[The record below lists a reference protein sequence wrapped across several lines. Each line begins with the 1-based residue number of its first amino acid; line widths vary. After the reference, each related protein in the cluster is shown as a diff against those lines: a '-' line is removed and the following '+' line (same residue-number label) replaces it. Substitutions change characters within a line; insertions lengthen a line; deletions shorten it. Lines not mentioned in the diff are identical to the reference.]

1 MRILRSLLSVM
12 LVLVA
17 TVLVSCSSPTAS
29 VPEVYTPEKLQTIKI
44 YRIPVD
50 IAKKQVDTLSNLI
63 NDEDWTEL
71 KSVIHGPLGILRRDL
86 RYLSEAL
93 LPEDKEQSLEI
104 SDDLFLRLENLDA
117 AAAAKNYTNAMKAYS
132 KAIAD
137 FDAYVKIIPNAEDI
151 DN

>member
-1 MRILRSLLSVM
+1 MRILRSLLSLM

-50 IAKKQVDTLSNLI
+50 IAKEEIFTLSGLI
-63 NDEDWTEL
+63 SDQNWTDV
-71 KSVIHGPLGILRRDL
+71 KSSIHGPLGILRRDL

-93 LPEDKEQSLEI
+93 LPDDKEKSLEI
-104 SDDLFLRLENLDA
+104 AEDLFVRLEIL
-117 AAAAKNYTNAMKAYS
+117 MPLLMR
-132 KAIAD
+132 
-137 FDAYVKIIPNAEDI
+137 KIIVMLLPHI
-151 DN
+151 IRRSQISMLM

>member
-1 MRILRSLLSVM
+1 MKILRSLLSLM

-50 IAKKQVDTLSNLI
+50 MAKEEIFTLSGSI
-63 NDEDWTEL
+63 SDENWTDV
-71 KSVIHGPLGILRRDL
+71 KSAIHGPLGLLRRDL

-93 LPEDKEQSLEI
+93 LADDKEKSLEI
-104 SDDLFLRLENLDA
+104 ADDLFSRLENLDA
-117 AAAAKNYTNAMKAYS
+117 AADEKNYSDAIAAYN

-137 FDAYVKIIPNAEDI
+137 FDAYVQLIPDTEDI
-151 DN
+151 

>member
-1 MRILRSLLSVM
+1 MRILRSLLSLM

-17 TVLVSCSSPTAS
+17 TVLVSCSGPTAS

-50 IAKKQVDTLSNLI
+50 IAKKEIFTLSGLI
-63 NDEDWTEL
+63 SDENWTDV
-71 KSVIHGPLGILRRDL
+71 KSVIHGPLGVLRRDL

-93 LPEDKEQSLEI
+93 LPDDKEKSLEI
-104 SDDLFLRLENLDA
+104 AEDLFLRLENLDA
-117 AAAAKNYTNAMKAYS
+117 AADEKNYSNAIAAYN

-137 FDAYVKIIPNAEDI
+137 LDAYVQLIPNT
-151 DN
+151 

>member
-29 VPEVYTPEKLQTIKI
+29 IPEVYTPEKLQTIKI

-50 IAKKQVDTLSNLI
+50 IAQKEVANLSDLI
-63 NDEDWTEL
+63 NEEDWTEI
-71 KSVIHGPLGILRRDL
+71 KSSIHGPLGILRRDL
-86 RYLSEAL
+86 RYLSETL
-93 LPEDKEQSLEI
+93 LPDDKEQSLEI
-104 SDDLFLRLENLDA
+104 SEDLFLRLENLDA
-117 AAAAKNYTNAMKAYS
+117 AAIAKNYTNAMKSYN

-137 FDAYVKIIPNAEDI
+137 FDAYVQLIPDTENI
-151 DN
+151 

>member
-1 MRILRSLLSVM
+1 MRILRSLLSLM

-29 VPEVYTPEKLQTIKI
+29 IPEIYTPEKLQTIKI

-50 IAKKQVDTLSNLI
+50 IAKKDIVSLSGLI
-63 NDEDWTEL
+63 NDKNWTDV
-71 KSVIHGPLGILRRDL
+71 KSVIHGPLGVLRRDL

-93 LPEDKEQSLEI
+93 LPDDKAKSLEI
-104 SDDLFLRLENLDA
+104 SEDLFVRLEKLDA
-117 AAAAKNYTNAMKAYS
+117 AAAEKDYGDAITAYN

-137 FDAYVKIIPNAEDI
+137 YKAYVQLIPDTE
-151 DN
+151 